1 MGVDLGGGNAGVAKH
16 LLDDAQV
23 GTIVQQMRGER
34 VAQDVRVDA
43 LVDFLIDDYSSLSV
57 LPIEVKSGK
66 DYNTHASLDR
76 FISNDDYSANNAI
89 VFSNSGEIRVED
101 KITYYPVYMC
111 MCIKK
116 SQEDYS
122 GIEKVENIDF

>member
-43 LVDFLIDDYSSLSV
+43 LVDFRLLSSQFNNVPDAFSRQLPSRVGKKEVDGLSALV
-57 LPIEVKSGK
+57 
-66 DYNTHASLDR
+66 
-76 FISNDDYSANNAI
+76 
-89 VFSNSGEIRVED
+89 
-101 KITYYPVYMC
+101 
-111 MCIKK
+111 
-116 SQEDYS
+116 
-122 GIEKVENIDF
+122 